1 MSNDKLK
8 TPEDLRHSTGVM
20 TEQHAHDESLLKDLF
35 EGFETASRKEKAFVN
50 TSFTTPEGQRR
61 PPHSAL
67 LQKTASELRSSP
79 SLKNK
84 VRDILGE

>member
-35 EGFETASRKEKAFVN
+35 EGFGEAVRKEKAVVSHNF
-50 TSFTTPEGQRR
+50 SAPEGERR
-61 PPHSAL
+61 PAHSVL
-67 LQKTASELRSSP
+67 LQKEASELRSSP
-79 SLKNK
+79 SL
-84 VRDILGE
+84 RDKIRGIVGE